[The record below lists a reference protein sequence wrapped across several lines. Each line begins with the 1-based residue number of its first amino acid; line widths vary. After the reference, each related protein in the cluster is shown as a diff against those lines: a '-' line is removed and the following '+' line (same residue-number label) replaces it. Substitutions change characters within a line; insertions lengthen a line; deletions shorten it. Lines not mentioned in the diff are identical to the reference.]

1 MKRLTSKLLLFP
13 ILLSALGLKAQ
24 VEFAPIGAE
33 WHYEY
38 NNFWNVGYV
47 SIKSVSD
54 TIIDSTDCRKLV
66 KTGKIY
72 DYNTKETRE
81 YVFGHEYMTQINDS
95 VMIYRYGKL
104 RKLYDLNAK
113 IGDTIT
119 FPGSEQEPVYDS
131 TLMYGKAVVTD
142 KGFVEFAG
150 VSLKYIDIKNLYDEY
165 GYMTPWGFS
174 GYGYDDNGQL
184 VVRICERIGNLG
196 YLLPGIFYYADYYEG
211 GALRCYSDNAISISF
226 TDKDC
231 DYVPGTES
239 LEEMSLSDIVKVC
252 PNPTEDCLNIEF
264 AEENNHIEIYD
275 NIGKKI
281 SSLQTNDKSVNINMS
296 EYPSGLY
303 LVVIKNDK
311 GNCFKRIVKN

>member
-1 MKRLTSKLLLFP
+1 M
-13 ILLSALGLKAQ
+13 LSAICLKAQ
-24 VEFAPIGAE
+24 DEFAPIGAE
-33 WHYEY
+33 WHYGY

-47 SIKSVSD
+47 YIKSVSD
-54 TIIDSTDCRKLV
+54 TIIDGTDCRKLI
-66 KTGKIY
+66 KTRKIY
-72 DYNTKETRE
+72 DYITKETRE

-104 RKLYDLNAK
+104 RKLYDLSAE

-174 GYGYDDNGQL
+174 GYGYDDNWQL
-184 VVRICERIGNLG
+184 LIRICERIGNLG
-196 YLLPGIFYYADYYEG
+196 YLLPDNLTVADDGEG
-211 GALRCYSDNAISISF
+211 GELRCYSDDEISLSF

-231 DYVPGTES
+231 DYIADDVS
-239 LEEMSLSDIVKVC
+239 LKEASLSNVVIKIY
-252 PNPTEDCLNIEF
+252 PNPTKSILNIEF
-264 AEENNHIEIYD
+264 AEENNYIEIYD

-281 SSLQTNDKSVNINMS
+281 CSLQTNDESANINMS

-303 LVVIKNDK
+303 LVVIKNDN
-311 GNCFKRIVKN
+311 GSGFKRIVKN